1 MLHFRDYAQLCRLG
15 ALCFKYYSFT
25 GASKICTLYL
35 CYFKQFRLI
44 ASCSSI
50 KVISWLLIAVTVFSP
65 QKSPPLFFFFFSFFK
80 SGFMHIQDFCMW
92 YQIQATCWIIIL
104 WSIYCIKMCLSI
116 FNILVWKTTR
126 ICWSGSRHDLTWVIL
141 CVGVQFTLI
150 YVSLWWS
157 CTLLSPCPFLELNIY
172 MVVALCFAHEEH
184 SVA

>member
-1 MLHFRDYAQLCRLG
+1 MPPWGSLFQILQFHRCIQDLYIVSLLFQAVSAD
-15 ALCFKYYSFT
+15 CF
-25 GASKICTLYL
+25 L
-35 CYFKQFRLI
+35 FKHK
-44 ASCSSI
+44 SH
-50 KVISWLLIAVTVFSP
+50 LLTPNCCDCFFPTKKPTTV
-65 QKSPPLFFFFFSFFK
+65 FFFFSFFK

-104 WSIYCIKMCLSI
+104 WSIYCIKKCLSI
-116 FNILVWKTTR
+116 FNISVWKTTR